1 MEKREIN
8 RHQRRRMRTIAQLME
23 AALVLLLEKGY
34 DSISIQDITYR
45 ADLGRGTFY
54 IYFHSKEEIVWEILK
69 DGFLRTTEDAI
80 QDTQGRMP
88 EAPEYFSYVNIFRH
102 AQLNRDLYR
111 VMLGGQRIQE
121 YLTKDFIDDNRR
133 YGIYAHEAV
142 PMPIFAQIITGALFS
157 LLLWWLENPNEYSPE
172 DMAAMLRAVL
182 Q

>member
-1 MEKREIN
+1 
-8 RHQRRRMRTIAQLME
+8 MRTIAQLME
-23 AALVLLLEKGY
+23 ASLALLLEKGY
-34 DSISIQDITYR
+34 DNISIQDITDR
-45 ADLGRGTFY
+45 ADLGRGTSY

-80 QDTQGRMP
+80 QDAQGRMP
-88 EAPEYFSYVNIFRH
+88 EDPEYFSYVNIFRH

-111 VMLGGQRIQE
+111 VMLGGQGSSVLTQRIQE